1 MRADNVA
8 KVRVAWATRPARFA
22 TTDEI
27 YGAPGEGA
35 LRTPG
40 KAQPTKGSNPPKSVD
55 DRPAGGRGRP
65 KGATKAAKGTR
76 RIDEI
81 FQHARPAGDTVTEIT
96 DGEDDI
102 VMGATSPE
110 AGG

>member
-1 MRADNVA
+1 MGAWLEADLSLLSTSLVS
-8 KVRVAWATRPARFA
+8 
-22 TTDEI
+22 
-27 YGAPGEGA
+27 
-35 LRTPG
+35 
-40 KAQPTKGSNPPKSVD
+40 KAKGSNPPKSVD

-81 FQHARPAGDTVTEIT
+81 FQHARPAEDTVTEMT